1 MARSRSLMYWP
12 LPPLTCGIFSTA
24 ASSCDASVSA
34 RTPSLPRIGVTTPS
48 FWAISA
54 RSRCSGSIAW
64 WPRSL
69 ASDWAACS
77 ASCALTVSLSSLIL
91 FTFAV
96 GAPSQGSGARRSGNH
111 CAPSVRICRRSPCA
125 GLRGSTVGE
134 SLRAVLSLRIAARGI
149 APKRPQ
155 TLVQL
160 LFGGRQLGRH
170 HDPHGHQLVA
180 GAAAF
185 EPRHAVARQAE
196 RAAARRRR
204 RNLHGDLAPQ
214 RRHLDRRA
222 QRRLGRGERQ
232 REMQVVALALE
243 LRIRRDGD
251 DQIEVAAAAGPA
263 AAFAGHPHL
272 LARAHAGRDA
282 HVDVAARAL
291 PARAVTRRTRLAA
304 NVAAAVAGGAGLVQ
318 LERERL
324 ARAVERLVQRDLDAR
339 LDVLAAPPTPG
350 PRAAAAEEGFAAAA
364 PESNP
369 TAAGL
374 AGARPARSEVAEDRA
389 EEVGEVSGVPV
400 LDRETARLL
409 TRGLLRI
416 ALPVGT
422 EGVVAT
428 ALLGVGQD
436 LVRLVDLL
444 EACVLTFVDVGMVLT
459 GELPVRGL
467 DGLVV
472 RLSVDAQDLIVIL
485 EFDGHSSESYRKCSR
500 SIEPMPLKQLHIER
514 GPVGP
519 LSAPAGSA
527 TARGGEGNV
536 ERHLPTLEQDREPVA
551 LLDVLGEPLVVGER
565 AHLLTI
571 DLPDHVAPL
580 HPRSAGASTFLP
592 SNSSRMSP
600 GLRPALA
607 AGLSGMTSE
616 MSTPLVSLA
625 LNERASSCVRG
636 WIETPSQPRV
646 TRPLLLISV

>member
-34 RTPSLPRIGVTTPS
+34 RTPSLLRIGVTTPS

-54 RSRCSGSIAW
+54 WSRCSGSIAW

-69 ASDWAACS
+69 ASNWAACS

-96 GAPSQGSGARRSGNH
+96 GAPSQGSGARRSANHHSPSRRIVARRH
-111 CAPSVRICRRSPCA
+111 CAPSVLICRRSPFA

-149 APKRPQ
+149 APERPQ

-170 HDPHGHQLVA
+170 HDPHGDQLVA
-180 GAAAF
+180 GSAAF
-185 EPRHAVARQAE
+185 GPRHAVARQAE

-222 QRRLGRGERQ
+222 QRRLGRGE
-232 REMQVVALALE
+232 MQVVALALE
-243 LRIRRDGD
+243 LRMRRDGD

-304 NVAAAVAGGAGLVQ
+304 DVAAAVAGGAGLVQ

-350 PRAAAAEEGFAAAA
+350 PHAAAAEEVFAAAA
-364 PESNP
+364 PESDA

-374 AGARPARSEVAEDRA
+374 A
-389 EEVGEVSGVPV
+389 
-400 LDRETARLL
+400 
-409 TRGLLRI
+409 
-416 ALPVGT
+416 
-422 EGVVAT
+422 
-428 ALLGVGQD
+428 
-436 LVRLVDLL
+436 
-444 EACVLTFVDVGMVLT
+444 
-459 GELPVRGL
+459 
-467 DGLVV
+467 
-472 RLSVDAQDLIVIL
+472 
-485 EFDGHSSESYRKCSR
+485 
-500 SIEPMPLKQLHIER
+500 
-514 GPVGP
+514 
-519 LSAPAGSA
+519 
-527 TARGGEGNV
+527 
-536 ERHLPTLEQDREPVA
+536 
-551 LLDVLGEPLVVGER
+551 
-565 AHLLTI
+565 
-571 DLPDHVAPL
+571 
-580 HPRSAGASTFLP
+580 
-592 SNSSRMSP
+592 
-600 GLRPALA
+600 
-607 AGLSGMTSE
+607 
-616 MSTPLVSLA
+616 
-625 LNERASSCVRG
+625 
-636 WIETPSQPRV
+636 
-646 TRPLLLISV
+646 